1 LFEWINNQ
9 GDQGHCECT
18 DATGGCLNVQFRA
31 GRSQVRRPAV
41 ADYPAG
47 AGLPPRVIE
56 DFEFVWML
64 RGRATFVMSEERLL
78 VPGQLLLVPPG
89 VEHSIRWDPDQA
101 SRHGYIHFG
110 QQDVSH
116 YIAPEVRLVRMSSA
130 DPLAGICAYLLWLG
144 SSDRNGWEV
153 TARSTLD
160 FMLTLL
166 QTGPLPSEQVRPAVA
181 HAVLEAVSNL
191 RRQWSQLPLPRVGVA
206 ELATAAHVSRGYL
219 NRLFREAFGM
229 SASVALEHL
238 RCSRAEALLTRTD
251 LTIAAIARQCG
262 YADLA
267 HFSHRFSSIHG
278 MPPSRYRILATRS
291 PSVLDQPGVLRL
303 SRLVWD

>member
-1 LFEWINNQ
+1 
-9 GDQGHCECT
+9 
-18 DATGGCLNVQFRA
+18 
-31 GRSQVRRPAV
+31 
-41 ADYPAG
+41 
-47 AGLPPRVIE
+47 VIE

-64 RGRATFVMSEERLL
+64 RGRATFVMREERLL
-78 VPGQLLLVPPG
+78 EPGQLLLLPPG
-89 VEHSIRWDPDQA
+89 IQHSFQWDPDQA
-101 SRHGYIHFG
+101 SRHGYVHFG
-110 QQDVSH
+110 QEDVSRSV
-116 YIAPEVRLVRMSSA
+116 AMEVRLVRMSNA
-130 DPLAGICAYLLWLG
+130 DPLAGMCAYLLWLG
-144 SSDRNGWEV
+144 SSDGNDWEV

-160 FMLTLL
+160 FMLALL
-166 QTGPLPSEQVRPAVA
+166 QTGPLPSEQITPAAA
-181 HAVLEAVSNL
+181 HAVLEAVSHL
-191 RRQWSQLPLPRVGVA
+191 QREWSQMPLRRVGVA
-206 ELATAAHVSRGYL
+206 ELARAAHVSRSYL
-219 NRLFREAFGM
+219 NRLFRDAFGM

-278 MPPSRYRILATRS
+278 MPPSRYRTLSTRS